1 MSGICGI
8 CEPGRKF
15 DSEQIRSMVAALA
28 VDASEKH
35 DAVWSDSIALGVSQ
49 RFAGQDLGFAE
60 RVWVAADVDLLNLDS
75 LRSEVEIHGQQPP
88 GSAAQVLASLYA
100 IHGVEFIHRLDGA
113 FAFVLWDRV
122 QRRLMLAID
131 RLGIKNLYWS
141 FAKNR
146 LSFASRA
153 SALQT
158 MGAPAS
164 ADPAALAEFL
174 IFSAVPAPH
183 TVYAG
188 MKKLSPG
195 CLLVLEDGHLRQRQ
209 YWDLQ
214 FTEEKRGKSE
224 WAGVVRE
231 ALRAS
236 VHRHLANARPET
248 TGAFLSGGTD
258 SSTVVAFMSERWKP
272 VDTFSAVFNESS
284 YSEAN
289 FVQSIVERFETRQ
302 HSCCLSPGDAMA
314 AIPKI
319 AAYYGEPFANS
330 SAIAAYFCA
339 LTASQSG
346 VDLLLGG
353 DGGDELF
360 AGNQRYETD
369 KQFALYHRIP
379 AVLRSLAIE
388 PVVHLLPREH
398 RWLSLPRRYIQ
409 RALIPNPRRFFSYN
423 FFLSFPP
430 EDIFEP
436 DFLRQAPCGD
446 WLDVPAEHFARPS
459 NATELNR
466 LLYLDVKLAL
476 ADNDLKKVSGMA
488 ELAGVKVRYPLLD
501 YRLAELAARVPT
513 QLKLRRFEKRYIFK
527 QAMAGILPQTVL
539 YKKKHGMGVPVS
551 SWLLL
556 DPQLRQFVQEVLYD
570 RRTRQRGYFRAG
582 FVERLLSLQRDE
594 HVSYYGEIV
603 WYLLMLEL
611 WHRQHV
617 DCAVRAACEH

>member
-15 DSEQIRSMVAALA
+15 SFDQIHPMVAGLA
-28 VDASEKH
+28 VDPSEKR
-35 DAVWSDSIALGVSQ
+35 DAISCDSITLGVSQ
-49 RFAGQDLGFAE
+49 RFAGQDLGFADG
-60 RVWVAADVDLLNLDS
+60 VWVAADLDLLNMDS
-75 LRSEVEIHGQQPP
+75 LRSEVEAKGQQPR

-100 IHGVEFIHRLDGA
+100 LRGPEFVHRLDGS
-113 FAFVLWDRV
+113 FAIALWDRLR
-122 QRRLMLAID
+122 RRLVLAID

-141 FAKNR
+141 SSNNR
-146 LSFASRA
+146 MAFASRVA
-153 SALQT
+153 ALQAT
-158 MGAPAS
+158 VAPS
-164 ADPAALAEFL
+164 SPDPAALAEFL
-174 IFSAVPAPH
+174 LFSTVPAPH
-183 TVYAG
+183 TIYAG
-188 MKKLSPG
+188 IKKLSPG
-195 CLLVLEDGHLRQRQ
+195 CLLLWESDRLEQRQ

-214 FTEEKRGKSE
+214 FAEEKRRKSD
-224 WAGVVRE
+224 WARRVRE
-231 ALRAS
+231 TMRTS
-236 VHRHLANARPET
+236 VHRHLANAAPEN

-272 VDTFSAVFNESS
+272 VDTFSAVFNESA

-289 FVQSIVERFETRQ
+289 FVQTIVERFGTRQ

-339 LTASQSG
+339 QAASQLG
-346 VDLLLGG
+346 IDLLLGG

-360 AGNQRYETD
+360 AGNQRYGTD

-379 AVLRSLAIE
+379 AAVRRLAID
-388 PVVHLLPREH
+388 PAVRLLPSQH

-409 RALIPNPRRFFSYN
+409 RALIPNPQRFFSYN
-423 FFLSFPP
+423 FFLSLPP

-436 DFLRQAPCGD
+436 DFLRQAPSSD
-446 WLDVPAEHFARPS
+446 WLNVPAEHFQRPS
-459 NATELNR
+459 DATELNR
-466 LLYLDVKLAL
+466 LLYLDIKLAL

-488 ELAGVKVRYPLLD
+488 ELAGVRVRYPLLD
-501 YRLAELAARVPT
+501 YRLAELAAKVPT
-513 QLKLRRFEKRYIFK
+513 ELKLRGFEKRYIFK
-527 QAMAGILPQTVL
+527 QAMAGVLPHAVL

-551 SWLLL
+551 SWLLN

-570 RRTRQRGYFRAG
+570 RRTLQRGYFRAG
-582 FVERLLSLQRDE
+582 FVDRLLNLQRDE

-617 DCAVRAACEH
+617 DYTVRAACEP

>member
-1 MSGICGI
+1 
-8 CEPGRKF
+8 
-15 DSEQIRSMVAALA
+15 
-28 VDASEKH
+28 
-35 DAVWSDSIALGVSQ
+35 
-49 RFAGQDLGFAE
+49 
-60 RVWVAADVDLLNLDS
+60 VAADVDLLNMDS
-75 LRSEVEIHGQQPP
+75 LRSELEIRGQQPP

-100 IHGVEFIHRLDGA
+100 LHGVEFIHRLDGS

-141 FAKNR
+141 LDKNR
-146 LSFASRA
+146 LSFASRMA
-153 SALQT
+153 ALKAT
-158 MGAPAS
+158 AAPS
-164 ADPAALAEFL
+164 TADPAALAEFL

-188 MKKLSPG
+188 IKKLCPG
-195 CLLVLEDGHLRQRQ
+195 FLLLWEDGQVRQRR

-214 FTEEKRGKSE
+214 FTEEKRRKSE
-224 WAGVVRE
+224 WACLVRE
-231 ALRAS
+231 AMQTS
-236 VHRHLANARPET
+236 VHRHLANAGPKK

-258 SSTVVAFMSERWKP
+258 SSTVVAFMSERGNP

-289 FVQSIVERFETRQ
+289 FVQSIVERFGTRQ
-302 HSCCLSPGDAMA
+302 HSCCLSPSDAMA

-319 AAYYGEPFANS
+319 VAYYSEPFANS

-339 LTASQSG
+339 QTASQSG
-346 VDLLLGG
+346 IDLLLGG

-388 PVVHLLPREH
+388 PVVRLLPKQH
-398 RWLSLPRRYIQ
+398 RWLSLPGRYIQ
-409 RALIPNPRRFFSYN
+409 RARIPNPRRFFSYN

-430 EDIFEP
+430 ENIFEP

-446 WLDVPAEHFARPS
+446 WLDVPAKHFARPGDT
-459 NATELNR
+459 TELNR

-476 ADNDLKKVSGMA
+476 ADNDLKKVGGMA
-488 ELAGVKVRYPLLD
+488 ELAGVRVRYPLLD
-501 YRLAELAARVPT
+501 YRLAELAAKVPT

-527 QAMAGILPQTVL
+527 QAMAGVLPQTVL

-551 SWLLL
+551 SWLLS

-570 RRTRQRGYFRAG
+570 QRTRQRGYFRAG
-582 FVERLLSLQRDE
+582 FVDRLMTLQRDE

-603 WYLLMLEL
+603 WYLLILEL

-617 DCAVRAACEH
+617 DCAVRAACER